1 MKKNIS
7 ALLSSLWMILV
18 LIGLVLTW
26 HNNEITT
33 DTYYMSM
40 IGCGIW
46 LMLLNIYNKE

>member
-1 MKKNIS
+1 MKKDLS
-7 ALLSSLWMILV
+7 VLLNGLWVILV
-18 LIGLVLTW
+18 LVGLVLTW
-26 HNNEITT
+26 HDKGITT